1 MDDARAHRETAAAP
15 EPTAGAPASEGA
27 AGVPRQ
33 PRWYLF
39 QLLGLLIPATIF
51 EGYDITIF
59 HLCTPDIAATFH
71 LGNEAIGVIA
81 SIVRFGT
88 VMSFLVISC
97 SDRVGRKPVISVT
110 VLGYGIF
117 TLLTGF
123 SRGLVSFTLFQSCSQ
138 VFLASEFGMAIIIIS
153 EEFPDELRG
162 RAIAGFHMAAF
173 VGVAVA
179 GSLYGYM
186 AESAWGWRGM
196 YLLGIA
202 PLLLVAFLR
211 QYVRETARFLAHRAA
226 LTVHKDWR
234 ESVRAHIKLFR
245 GPYRGRLVLVALLA
259 NSVGFVGG
267 PTITYFS
274 LYAKRDHNW
283 TSVQVGTAVI
293 VAYLMAT
300 IGTILCG
307 YMLDLVG
314 RRLTTSLFYLGA
326 GISMIVLF
334 QSAAHHAILLAF
346 MGTMFAYQG
355 ARAATSALSAELFPT
370 EIRAAGYS
378 STIQTLGQLAWF
390 ISPVLVGTM
399 SLVVG
404 GLGNAASLCAIGPLV
419 GAVLILIYAPE
430 TRGKTLEELA
440 L

>member
-1 MDDARAHRETAAAP
+1 MDDAQASASASDASAP
-15 EPTAGAPASEGA
+15 VRPGA
-27 AGVPRQ
+27 AGIPRQ
-33 PRWYLF
+33 PRSYLW

-71 LGNEAIGVIA
+71 LGNQAIGVIA

-110 VLGYGIF
+110 VLGYGVF
-117 TLLTGF
+117 TLLTGL
-123 SRGLVSFTLFQSCSQ
+123 SRGLVTFTLFQSCSQ

-173 VGVAVA
+173 VGVAMA
-179 GSLYGYM
+179 GSLYSYM

-211 QYVRETARFLAHRAA
+211 QYVRETARFLAHRAS
-226 LTVHKDWR
+226 LTVHQNWR
-234 ESVRAHIKLFR
+234 ESVRAQIKLFR
-245 GPYRGRLVLVALLA
+245 GPYRGRLILVALLA

-274 LYAKRDHNW
+274 LYAKRDHHW
-283 TSVQVGTAVI
+283 TSAQVGSAVI

-300 IGTILCG
+300 VGTILCG
-307 YMLDLVG
+307 YLLDLVG
-314 RRLTTSLFYLGA
+314 RRLTTSVFYLGA

-334 QSAAHHAILLAF
+334 QSSGHHTILLGF
-346 MGTMFAYQG
+346 MATMFAYQG

-390 ISPVLVGTM
+390 VSPVLVGTL
-399 SLVVG
+399 SLFVG
-404 GLGNAASLCAIGPLV
+404 GLGNAASLCAIGPLL
-419 GAVLILIYAPE
+419 GAVLILLFAPE
-430 TRGKTLEELA
+430 TRGKTLEEMA

>member
-1 MDDARAHRETAAAP
+1 M
-15 EPTAGAPASEGA
+15 
-27 AGVPRQ
+27 
-33 PRWYLF
+33 
-39 QLLGLLIPATIF
+39 LGLLIPATIF

-71 LGNEAIGVIA
+71 LGNQAIGVIA

-88 VMSFLVISC
+88 VLSFLVISC

-110 VLGYGIF
+110 VLGYGLF
-117 TLLTGF
+117 TLFTGL
-123 SRGLVSFTLFQSCSQ
+123 SRGLVTFTLFQSLSQ

-179 GSLYGYM
+179 GSLYGYV

-211 QYVRETARFLAHRAA
+211 QYVRETARFLAHRAS
-226 LTVHKDWR
+226 LTVHQNWR
-234 ESVRAHIKLFR
+234 ESIRTQVKLFR
-245 GPYRGRLVLVALLA
+245 GPYRGRLILVALLA

-274 LYAKRDHNW
+274 LFAKRDHHW
-283 TSVQVGTAVI
+283 TSTQVGSAVI

-300 IGTILCG
+300 VGTILCG
-307 YMLDLVG
+307 YLLDLVG
-314 RRLTTSLFYLGA
+314 RRLTTSVFYFGA
-326 GISMIVLF
+326 GISMVVLF
-334 QSAAHHAILLAF
+334 QSSGHHAILLAF
-346 MGTMFAYQG
+346 MATMFTYQG
-355 ARAATSALSAELFPT
+355 ARTATSALSAELFPT

-390 ISPVLVGTM
+390 MSPVLVGTD
-399 SLVVG
+399 VAVG
-404 GLGNAASLCAIGPLV
+404 GRFGQRGVAMRDRAAPRRGADPALRSGNARQDARGD
-419 GAVLILIYAPE
+419 GALAARAVDPGRA
-430 TRGKTLEELA
+430 RGVNRSWPHGWIREWIR
-440 L
+440 

>member
-1 MDDARAHRETAAAP
+1 MDDLQARRETASG
-15 EPTAGAPASEGA
+15 AGAPADNGA
-27 AGVPRQ
+27 PDIPRQ
-33 PRWYLF
+33 PRAYLW

-71 LGNEAIGVIA
+71 LGNQLIGVIA

-88 VMSFLVISC
+88 GMSFLVIAS

-110 VLGYGIF
+110 VLGYGFF
-117 TLLTGF
+117 TLLTGL
-123 SRGLVSFTLFQSCSQ
+123 SGGLATFTLFQSCSQ
-138 VFLASEFGMAIIIIS
+138 VFLASEFGMAIVIIS

-179 GSLYGYM
+179 SQLYGHM

-202 PLLLVAFLR
+202 PILLVAFLR
-211 QYVRETARFLAHRAA
+211 RYVRETARFLAHRGSLA
-226 LTVHKDWR
+226 VHESWR
-234 ESVRAHIKLFR
+234 ERLHTHVKLFR
-245 GPYRGRLVLVALLA
+245 GPYRERLILVALLA

-274 LYAKRDHNW
+274 LFAKRDHHW
-283 TSVQVGTAVI
+283 TSSQVGTAFTA
-293 VAYLMAT
+293 AYLMAT
-300 IGTILCG
+300 VGTIICG
-307 YMLDLVG
+307 YLLDLVG
-314 RRLTTSLFYLGA
+314 RRITTSIFYLGA
-326 GISMIVLF
+326 AVSMFVLF
-334 QSAAHHAILLAF
+334 QSTEHRTMMLAL
-346 MGTMFAYQG
+346 MATMFAYQG
-355 ARAATSALSAELFPT
+355 ARTATSALSAELFPT

-390 ISPVLVGTM
+390 MSPVVVGTM
-399 SLVVG
+399 SLFLG
-404 GLGNAASLCAIGPLV
+404 GLGNAASVCAVGPVV
-419 GAVLILIYAPE
+419 GAVLILLYAPE
-430 TRGKTLEELA
+430 TLGKTLEEMA

>member
-1 MDDARAHRETAAAP
+1 MDDLQARRETASG
-15 EPTAGAPASEGA
+15 AGAPADNGA
-27 AGVPRQ
+27 PDIPRQ
-33 PRWYLF
+33 PRAYLW

-71 LGNEAIGVIA
+71 LGNQAIGVIA

-88 VMSFLVISC
+88 VMSFLVIAS

-110 VLGYGIF
+110 VLGYGFF
-117 TLLTGF
+117 TLLTGL
-123 SRGLVSFTLFQSCSQ
+123 SGGLATFTLFQSCSQ
-138 VFLASEFGMAIIIIS
+138 VFLASEFGMAIVIIS

-179 GSLYGYM
+179 SQLYGHM

-211 QYVRETARFLAHRAA
+211 RYVRETARFLAHRGSLAI
-226 LTVHKDWR
+226 HESWR
-234 ESVRAHIKLFR
+234 ERLHTHVKLFR
-245 GPYRGRLVLVALLA
+245 GPYRERLILVALLA

-274 LYAKRDHNW
+274 LFAKRDHHW
-283 TSVQVGTAVI
+283 TSSQVGTAFTA
-293 VAYLMAT
+293 AYLMAT
-300 IGTILCG
+300 VGTIICG
-307 YMLDLVG
+307 YLLDLVG
-314 RRLTTSLFYLGA
+314 RRITTSIFYLGA
-326 GISMIVLF
+326 AVSMFVLF
-334 QSAAHHAILLAF
+334 QSTEHRTMMLAL
-346 MGTMFAYQG
+346 MATMFAYQG
-355 ARAATSALSAELFPT
+355 ARTATSALSAELFPT

-390 ISPVLVGTM
+390 MSPVLVGTL
-399 SLVVG
+399 SLFLG
-404 GLGNAASLCAIGPLV
+404 GLGNAASVCAVGPIL
-419 GAVLILIYAPE
+419 GAVLILLYAPE
-430 TRGKTLEELA
+430 TLGKTLEEMA

>member
-1 MDDARAHRETAAAP
+1 MDDAHAHREPAAAP
-15 EPTAGAPASEGA
+15 GAVGV

-33 PRWYLF
+33 PRRYLW

-71 LGNEAIGVIA
+71 LGNQAIGVIA

-88 VMSFLVISC
+88 VLSFLVISC

-110 VLGYGIF
+110 VLGYGLF
-117 TLLTGF
+117 TLFTGL
-123 SRGLVSFTLFQSCSQ
+123 SRGLFSFTLFQSCSQ

-153 EEFPDELRG
+153 EEFPDEMRG

-173 VGVAVA
+173 VGVALA
-179 GSLYGYM
+179 GSLYSSV

-211 QYVRETARFLAHRAA
+211 QYVRETMRFLAHRAS
-226 LTVHKDWR
+226 LTVHQDWR
-234 ESVRAHIKLFR
+234 ESIRMHIKLFR
-245 GPYRGRLVLVALLA
+245 GPYRGRLMLVALLA

-274 LYAKRDHNW
+274 LFAKRDHHW
-283 TSVQVGTAVI
+283 TSGQVGSAVI

-300 IGTILCG
+300 VGTIMCG
-307 YMLDLVG
+307 YLLDLVG
-314 RRLTTSLFYLGA
+314 RRLTTTLFYLGA
-326 GISMIVLF
+326 GISMVVLF
-334 QSAAHHAILLAF
+334 QSSGHHTILLAF
-346 MGTMFAYQG
+346 MATMFAYQG
-355 ARAATSALSAELFPT
+355 ARTATSALSAELFPT

-378 STIQTLGQLAWF
+378 TTIQTLGQLAWF
-390 ISPVLVGTM
+390 ISPMFVGTM

-404 GLGNAASLCAIGPLV
+404 GLGNAASLCAIGPLL
-419 GAVLILIYAPE
+419 GALLIMLYAPE
-430 TRGKTLEELA
+430 TRGKTLEEMA

>member
-1 MDDARAHRETAAAP
+1 MDDAQASASASDARAP
-15 EPTAGAPASEGA
+15 VSGGA
-27 AGVPRQ
+27 AGVPRH
-33 PRWYLF
+33 PRSYLW

-88 VMSFLVISC
+88 VLSFLVISC

-110 VLGYGIF
+110 VLGYGVF
-117 TLLTGF
+117 TLFTGL

-211 QYVRETARFLAHRAA
+211 QYVRETARFLAHRAS
-226 LTVHKDWR
+226 LTVRHNWR
-234 ESVRAHIKLFR
+234 ESVRAQVKLFG
-245 GPYRGRLVLVALLA
+245 GPYRGRLILVALLA

-274 LYAKRDHNW
+274 LFAKRDHHW
-283 TSVQVGTAVI
+283 TSTQVGSAVI
-293 VAYLMAT
+293 AAYLMAT
-300 IGTILCG
+300 VGTILCG
-307 YMLDLVG
+307 YLLDLVG
-314 RRLTTSLFYLGA
+314 RRLTTSVFYFGA

-334 QSAAHHAILLAF
+334 QSSGHHAILLGF
-346 MGTMFAYQG
+346 MATMFAYQG
-355 ARAATSALSAELFPT
+355 ARTATSALSAELFPT

-390 ISPVLVGTM
+390 LRPDRCGPL
-399 SLVVG
+399 SLGGG
-404 GLGNAASLCAIGPLV
+404 GLGNAASLCAIGPLL
-419 GAVLILIYAPE
+419 GAMLILLYAPE
-430 TRGKTLEELA
+430 TRGKTLEEMA

>member
-1 MDDARAHRETAAAP
+1 MDEARAQSRPAP
-15 EPTAGAPASEGA
+15 SAGAPAGFTPPSRA
-27 AGVPRQ
+27 YMWR
-33 PRWYLF
+33 
-39 QLLGLLIPATIF
+39 LLGLLIPATIF

-88 VMSFLVISC
+88 ILSFVVVAA

-110 VLGYGIF
+110 VLLYGLF
-117 TLLTGF
+117 TLLTGL
-123 SRGLVSFTLFQSCSQ
+123 SRGLLTFTVFQTCSQ
-138 VFLASEFGMAIIIIS
+138 VFLASEFGMAIVIIS
-153 EEFPDELRG
+153 EEFPDDLRG

-179 GSLYGYM
+179 GSLYGHV

-196 YLLGIA
+196 YLLGVA

-211 QYVRETARFLAHRAA
+211 RYVRETARFLALRQSRPPHESFAER
-226 LTVHKDWR
+226 VR
-234 ESVRAHIKLFR
+234 EHVRLFR
-245 GPYRGRLVLVALLA
+245 GPYRGRLLLVAVLA

-274 LYAKRDHNW
+274 LFAKRDHRW
-283 TSVQVGTAVI
+283 TSPQVGAAI
-293 VAYLMAT
+293 IAAYLMAT
-300 IGTILCG
+300 VGTVLCG
-307 YMLDLVG
+307 YLLDLVG
-314 RRLTTSLFYLGA
+314 RRITTSAFYLGA
-326 GISMIVLF
+326 AAAMAALF
-334 QSAAHHAILLAF
+334 QSTQHDSILAAF
-346 MGTMFAYQG
+346 MATMFAYQG
-355 ARAATSALSAELFPT
+355 ARTATAAFAAELFPT

-390 ISPVLVGTM
+390 ISPVMVGVLSM
-399 SLVVG
+399 HLG
-404 GLGNAASLCAIGPLV
+404 GLGNAAATCAFGPLI
-419 GAVLILIYAPE
+419 GAVLIVLFAPE

>member
-1 MDDARAHRETAAAP
+1 M
-15 EPTAGAPASEGA
+15 
-27 AGVPRQ
+27 
-33 PRWYLF
+33 

-71 LGNEAIGVIA
+71 LGNQAIGVIA

-97 SDRVGRKPVISVT
+97 ADRVGRKPVISVT
-110 VLGYGIF
+110 VLGYGLF
-117 TLLTGF
+117 TLFTGL

-179 GSLYGYM
+179 GSLYSYV
-186 AESAWGWRGM
+186 ADSAWGWRGM

-211 QYVRETARFLAHRAA
+211 QYVRETARFLAHRAS
-226 LTVHKDWR
+226 LTVHRNWR
-234 ESVRAHIKLFR
+234 ESVRAQIKLFG
-245 GPYRGRLVLVALLA
+245 GPYRGRLILVALLA

-274 LYAKRDHNW
+274 LFAKRDHHW
-283 TSVQVGTAVI
+283 TSIQVGSAVI
-293 VAYLMAT
+293 AAYLMAT
-300 IGTILCG
+300 VGTVLCG
-307 YMLDLVG
+307 YLLDLVG
-314 RRLTTSLFYLGA
+314 RRA
-326 GISMIVLF
+326 DD
-334 QSAAHHAILLAF
+334 QPLL
-346 MGTMFAYQG
+346 
-355 ARAATSALSAELFPT
+355 P
-370 EIRAAGYS
+370 
-378 STIQTLGQLAWF
+378 
-390 ISPVLVGTM
+390 
-399 SLVVG
+399 
-404 GLGNAASLCAIGPLV
+404 
-419 GAVLILIYAPE
+419 
-430 TRGKTLEELA
+430 
-440 L
+440 

>member
-1 MDDARAHRETAAAP
+1 MDDAQANRAAAAAP
-15 EPTAGAPASEGA
+15 GAGGA
-27 AGVPRQ
+27 AGFPRQ
-33 PRWYLF
+33 PSSYLW

-71 LGNEAIGVIA
+71 LGNQAIGVIA

-88 VMSFLVISC
+88 VLSFLVISC

-110 VLGYGIF
+110 VLGYGLF
-117 TLLTGF
+117 TLFTGL
-123 SRGLVSFTLFQSCSQ
+123 SRGLLSFTLFQSCSQ

-179 GSLYGYM
+179 GSLYGYV

-211 QYVRETARFLAHRAA
+211 QYVRETARFLAHRAS
-226 LTVHKDWR
+226 LTTHQDWR
-234 ESVRAHIKLFR
+234 ESVRANIKLFR
-245 GPYRGRLVLVALLA
+245 GPYRGRLTLVALLA

-274 LYAKRDHNW
+274 LFAKRDHHW
-283 TSVQVGTAVI
+283 TSGQVGSAVI

-300 IGTILCG
+300 VGTIMCG
-307 YMLDLVG
+307 YLLDLVG
-314 RRLTTSLFYLGA
+314 RRVTTTLFYLGA
-326 GISMIVLF
+326 GISMVVLF
-334 QSAAHHAILLAF
+334 QSSGHHTILLAF
-346 MGTMFAYQG
+346 MATMFAYQG
-355 ARAATSALSAELFPT
+355 ARTATSALSAELFPT

-378 STIQTLGQLAWF
+378 TTIQTLGQLAWF
-390 ISPVLVGTM
+390 ISPVFVGTM

-404 GLGNAASLCAIGPLV
+404 GLGNAASLCAIGPLL
-419 GAVLILIYAPE
+419 GALLIMLYAPE
-430 TRGKTLEELA
+430 TRGKTLEEMA

>member
-1 MDDARAHRETAAAP
+1 MDDAQANRAAAAAP
-15 EPTAGAPASEGA
+15 GASGA
-27 AGVPRQ
+27 AGFPRQ
-33 PRWYLF
+33 PSSYLW

-71 LGNEAIGVIA
+71 LGNQAIGVIA

-88 VMSFLVISC
+88 VLSFLVISC

-110 VLGYGIF
+110 VLGYGLF
-117 TLLTGF
+117 TLFTGL
-123 SRGLVSFTLFQSCSQ
+123 SRGLLSFTLFQSCSQ

-179 GSLYGYM
+179 GSLYGYV

-211 QYVRETARFLAHRAA
+211 QYVRETARYLAHRAS
-226 LTVHKDWR
+226 LTTHQGWR

-245 GPYRGRLVLVALLA
+245 GPYRGRLTLVALLA

-274 LYAKRDHNW
+274 LFAKRDHHW
-283 TSVQVGTAVI
+283 TSGQVGSAVI

-300 IGTILCG
+300 VGTIMCG
-307 YMLDLVG
+307 YLLDLVG
-314 RRLTTSLFYLGA
+314 RRVTTTLFYLGA
-326 GISMIVLF
+326 GISMVVLF
-334 QSAAHHAILLAF
+334 QSSGHHTILLAF
-346 MGTMFAYQG
+346 MATMFAYQG
-355 ARAATSALSAELFPT
+355 ARTATSALSAELFPT

-378 STIQTLGQLAWF
+378 TTIQTLGQLAWF
-390 ISPVLVGTM
+390 ISPVFVGTM

-404 GLGNAASLCAIGPLV
+404 GLGNAASLCAIGPLL
-419 GAVLILIYAPE
+419 GALLIMLYAPE
-430 TRGKTLEELA
+430 TRGKTLEEMA

>member
-1 MDDARAHRETAAAP
+1 MDDAHAHREPAAAP
-15 EPTAGAPASEGA
+15 GAVGV

-33 PRWYLF
+33 PRRYLW

-71 LGNEAIGVIA
+71 LGNQAIGVIA

-88 VMSFLVISC
+88 VLSFLVISC

-110 VLGYGIF
+110 VLGYGLF
-117 TLLTGF
+117 TLFTGL
-123 SRGLVSFTLFQSCSQ
+123 SRGLFSFTLFQSCSQ

-153 EEFPDELRG
+153 EEFPDEMRG

-173 VGVAVA
+173 VGVALA
-179 GSLYGYM
+179 GSLYSSV

-211 QYVRETARFLAHRAA
+211 QYVRETMRFLAHRAS
-226 LTVHKDWR
+226 LTVHQDWR
-234 ESVRAHIKLFR
+234 ESIRMHIKLFR
-245 GPYRGRLVLVALLA
+245 GPYRGRLILVALLA

-274 LYAKRDHNW
+274 LFAKRDHHW
-283 TSVQVGTAVI
+283 TSGQVGSAVI

-300 IGTILCG
+300 VGTIMCG
-307 YMLDLVG
+307 YLLDLVG
-314 RRLTTSLFYLGA
+314 RRVTTSLFYLGA
-326 GISMIVLF
+326 GISMVVLF
-334 QSAAHHAILLAF
+334 QSSVHQAILFGF
-346 MGTMFAYQG
+346 MATMFAYQG
-355 ARAATSALSAELFPT
+355 ARTATSALSAELFPT

-404 GLGNAASLCAIGPLV
+404 GLGNAASLCAIGPLLGV
-419 GAVLILIYAPE
+419 ALILLYAPE
-430 TRGKTLEELA
+430 TRGKTLEEMA

>member
-1 MDDARAHRETAAAP
+1 MDDAQAQREAASS
-15 EPTAGAPASEGA
+15 AGAPAVNGASEI
-27 AGVPRQ
+27 PRQ
-33 PRWYLF
+33 PRAYLW

-71 LGNEAIGVIA
+71 LGNQAIGVIA

-88 VMSFLVISC
+88 VMSFLVIAS
-97 SDRVGRKPVISVT
+97 SDRIGRKPVISVT
-110 VLGYGIF
+110 VLGYGFF
-117 TLLTGF
+117 TLLTGL
-123 SRGLVSFTLFQSCSQ
+123 SRGLATFTLFQSCSQ
-138 VFLASEFGMAIIIIS
+138 VFLASEFGMAIVIIS

-179 GSLYGYM
+179 SQLYGHM

-202 PLLLVAFLR
+202 PILLVAFLR
-211 QYVRETARFLAHRAA
+211 RYVRETARFLAHRGSLA
-226 LTVHKDWR
+226 VHESWR
-234 ESVRAHIKLFR
+234 ERLRTHVKLFR
-245 GPYRGRLVLVALLA
+245 GPYRGRLILVALLA

-274 LYAKRDHNW
+274 LFAKRDHHW
-283 TSVQVGTAVI
+283 TSSQVGTAFTA
-293 VAYLMAT
+293 AYLMAT
-300 IGTILCG
+300 VGTIMCG
-307 YMLDLVG
+307 YLLDLVG
-314 RRLTTSLFYLGA
+314 RRITTSIFYLGA
-326 GISMIVLF
+326 AVSMLVLF
-334 QSAAHHAILLAF
+334 QSTEHRTMMLAL
-346 MGTMFAYQG
+346 MATMFAYQG
-355 ARAATSALSAELFPT
+355 ARTATSALSAELFPT

-390 ISPVLVGTM
+390 MSPVLVGTLSM
-399 SLVVG
+399 FLG
-404 GLGNAASLCAIGPLV
+404 GLGNAASVCAVGPIV
-419 GAVLILIYAPE
+419 GAVLILLYAPE
-430 TRGKTLEELA
+430 TLGKTLEEMA

>member
-1 MDDARAHRETAAAP
+1 MDDAQAHRAVPPKAVPAASNS
-15 EPTAGAPASEGA
+15 ASSI
-27 AGVPRQ
+27 PRHPQ
-33 PRWYLF
+33 SYLW

-59 HLCTPDIAATFH
+59 HLCTPDIATTFH
-71 LGNEAIGVIA
+71 LGNQAIGVIA

-88 VMSFLVISC
+88 VMSFVVIAC
-97 SDRVGRKPVISVT
+97 SDRVGRKPVISMT
-110 VLGYGIF
+110 VLGYGLF
-117 TLLTGF
+117 TLLTGV
-123 SRGLVSFTLFQSCSQ
+123 SRGLATFTLFQTCSQ
-138 VFLASEFGMAIIIIS
+138 VFLASEFGMAVIIIS

-211 QYVRETARFLAHRAA
+211 RYVRETARFLTHQAA
-226 LTVHKDWR
+226 VAIQENWR
-234 ESVRAHIKLFR
+234 ERIQAHIRLFR
-245 GPYRGRLVLVALLA
+245 GPYRGRLILVTLLA

-283 TSVQVGTAVI
+283 TSPQVGSAVI
-293 VAYLMAT
+293 AAYLMAT
-300 IGTILCG
+300 VGTILCG
-307 YMLDLVG
+307 YLLDVVG
-314 RRLTTSLFYLGA
+314 RRVTTSIFYLSA
-326 GISMIVLF
+326 GVAMAVMF
-334 QSAAHHAILLAF
+334 QSSAHHAILLAF
-346 MGTMFAYQG
+346 TATMFAYQG
-355 ARAATSALSAELFPT
+355 ARTATSALSAELFPT

-390 ISPVLVGTM
+390 ISPVLVGAM
-399 SLVVG
+399 SLFLG
-404 GLGNAASLCAIGPLV
+404 GLGNAAAVCALGPIL
-419 GAVLILIYAPE
+419 GAVLILLYAPE
-430 TRGKTLEELA
+430 TCGKTLEELA

>member
-1 MDDARAHRETAAAP
+1 MDDAHARRQTPAASG
-15 EPTAGAPASEGA
+15 GAE
-27 AGVPRQ
+27 GVPRH
-33 PRWYLF
+33 PRAYLW

-71 LGNEAIGVIA
+71 LGNQAIGMIA
-81 SIVRFGT
+81 SIVRLGT

-97 SDRVGRKPVISVT
+97 SDRFGRKPVISVT
-110 VLGYGIF
+110 VLGYGLF
-117 TLLTGF
+117 TLFTGL
-123 SRGLVSFTLFQSCSQ
+123 SRGLFTFTLFQSCSQ

-173 VGVAVA
+173 VGVAIA
-179 GSLYGYM
+179 GELYGYV

-211 QYVRETARFLAHRAA
+211 QYVRETARFQAHRASLA
-226 LTVHKDWR
+226 VHPGWR
-234 ESVRAHIKLFR
+234 ETLRGHIKLFR
-245 GPYRGRLVLVALLA
+245 GPYRGRLILVAVLA
-259 NSVGFVGG
+259 NTVGFVGG

-274 LYAKRDHNW
+274 LYAKRDHHW
-283 TSVQVGTAVI
+283 TSSQVGTALI
-293 VAYLMAT
+293 AAYLMAT
-300 IGTILCG
+300 VGTLLCG
-307 YMLDLVG
+307 YLLDLVG

-326 GISMIVLF
+326 GISMVTMF
-334 QSAAHHAILLAF
+334 QSSHHHMILLGF
-346 MGTMFAYQG
+346 MATMFTYQG
-355 ARAATSALSAELFPT
+355 SRAATSALSAEMFPT

-390 ISPVLVGTM
+390 ISPVLVGTL
-399 SLVVG
+399 SLFVG
-404 GLGNAASLCAIGPLV
+404 GLGNAASLCAIGPVL
-419 GAVLILIYAPE
+419 GAAAVLLYAPE
-430 TRGKTLEELA
+430 TRGRTLEELA

>member
-1 MDDARAHRETAAAP
+1 VDDAGARRQTAPASSAAAP
-15 EPTAGAPASEGA
+15 SSGGGAPGI
-27 AGVPRQ
+27 PRQ
-33 PRWYLF
+33 PRSYLW

-71 LGNEAIGVIA
+71 LGNEAIGLIA

-110 VLGYGIF
+110 VLGYGLF
-117 TLLTGF
+117 TMLTGL
-123 SRGLVSFTLFQSCSQ
+123 SRGLVTFTLFQSCSQ

-179 GSLYGYM
+179 GQLYGYM
-186 AESAWGWRGM
+186 ADSSWGWRGM

-211 QYVRETARFLAHRAA
+211 QYVRETARFLAHRGT
-226 LTVHKDWR
+226 LTAHQSWR
-234 ESVRAHIKLFR
+234 EALRKHIALLR
-245 GPYRGRLVLVALLA
+245 GPYRGRLILVALLA

-274 LYAKRDHNW
+274 LYAKRDHHW
-283 TSVQVGTAVI
+283 TSAQVGSAI
-293 VAYLMAT
+293 IAAYLMAT
-300 IGTILCG
+300 VGTILCG
-307 YMLDLVG
+307 YLLDLVG
-314 RRLTTSLFYLGA
+314 RRLTTSVFYLGA
-326 GISMIVLF
+326 GISMMVLF
-334 QSAAHHAILLAF
+334 QSSTHHTMLMAF
-346 MGTMFAYQG
+346 MATMFAYQG

-378 STIQTLGQLAWF
+378 TTIQTLGQLAWF

-399 SLVVG
+399 SLFVG

-419 GAVLILIYAPE
+419 GAMLIVLYAPE
-430 TRGKTLEELA
+430 TRGKTLEQMA

>member
-1 MDDARAHRETAAAP
+1 MDDAQAHREAAP
-15 EPTAGAPASEGA
+15 ATRVDAPA
-27 AGVPRQ
+27 AGVPRH
-33 PRWYLF
+33 PRTYLW

-71 LGNEAIGVIA
+71 LGNQAIGVIA

-88 VMSFLVISC
+88 VLSFLVISS

-110 VLGYGIF
+110 VLGYGVF
-117 TLLTGF
+117 TLFTGL
-123 SRGLVSFTLFQSCSQ
+123 SRGLVSFTLFQSLSQ

-179 GSLYGYM
+179 GSLYGYA
-186 AESAWGWRGM
+186 AESQWGWRGM

-202 PLLLVAFLR
+202 PILLVAFLR
-211 QYVRETARFLAHRAA
+211 QYVRETARFLAHHAS
-226 LTVHKDWR
+226 LTVHPNWR
-234 ESVRAHIKLFR
+234 ETVRAQVNMFR
-245 GPYRGRLVLVALLA
+245 GPYRGRLTLVAVLA

-274 LYAKRDHNW
+274 LFAKRDHHW
-283 TSVQVGTAVI
+283 TSTQVGSAVI

-300 IGTILCG
+300 VGTILCG
-307 YMLDLVG
+307 YLLDSVG
-314 RRLTTSLFYLGA
+314 RRLTTSAFYVAA
-326 GISMIVLF
+326 GISMVVLF
-334 QSAAHHAILLAF
+334 QSSRHHAILLAF
-346 MGTMFAYQG
+346 MATMFAYQG
-355 ARAATSALSAELFPT
+355 ARTATAALSAELFPT
-370 EIRAAGYS
+370 AIRAAGYS

-390 ISPVLVGTM
+390 VSPMLVGTM

-404 GLGNAASLCAIGPLV
+404 GLGNAASLCAIGPVV
-419 GAVLILIYAPE
+419 GAALILLYAPE
-430 TRGKTLEELA
+430 TRGKTLEEMA

>member
-1 MDDARAHRETAAAP
+1 MDDLQARRETASG
-15 EPTAGAPASEGA
+15 AGAPADNGA
-27 AGVPRQ
+27 PDIPRQ
-33 PRWYLF
+33 PRAYLW

-71 LGNEAIGVIA
+71 LGNQLIGVIA

-88 VMSFLVISC
+88 VMSFLVIAS

-110 VLGYGIF
+110 VLGYGFF
-117 TLLTGF
+117 TLLTGL
-123 SRGLVSFTLFQSCSQ
+123 SGGLATFTLFQSCSQ
-138 VFLASEFGMAIIIIS
+138 VFLASEFGMAIVIIS

-179 GSLYGYM
+179 SQLYGHM

-211 QYVRETARFLAHRAA
+211 RYVRETARFLAHRGSLA
-226 LTVHKDWR
+226 VHESWR
-234 ESVRAHIKLFR
+234 ERLHTHVKLFR
-245 GPYRGRLVLVALLA
+245 GPYRERLILVALLA

-274 LYAKRDHNW
+274 LFAKRDHHW
-283 TSVQVGTAVI
+283 TSSQVGTAFTA
-293 VAYLMAT
+293 AYLMAT
-300 IGTILCG
+300 VGTIICG
-307 YMLDLVG
+307 YLLDLVG
-314 RRLTTSLFYLGA
+314 RRITTSIFYLGA
-326 GISMIVLF
+326 AVSMFVLF
-334 QSAAHHAILLAF
+334 QSTEHRTMMLAL
-346 MGTMFAYQG
+346 MATMFAYQG
-355 ARAATSALSAELFPT
+355 ARTATSALSAELFPT

-390 ISPVLVGTM
+390 MSPVVVGTL
-399 SLVVG
+399 SLFLG
-404 GLGNAASLCAIGPLV
+404 GLGNAASVCAVGPIV
-419 GAVLILIYAPE
+419 GAVLIMLYAPE
-430 TRGKTLEELA
+430 TLGKTLEEMA

>member
-1 MDDARAHRETAAAP
+1 MDDAHAHREPAAAP
-15 EPTAGAPASEGA
+15 GAVGV

-33 PRWYLF
+33 PRRYLW

-71 LGNEAIGVIA
+71 LGNQAIGVIA

-88 VMSFLVISC
+88 VLSFLVISC

-110 VLGYGIF
+110 VLGYGLF
-117 TLLTGF
+117 TLFTGL
-123 SRGLVSFTLFQSCSQ
+123 SRGLFSFTLFQSCSQ

-153 EEFPDELRG
+153 EEFPDEMRG

-173 VGVAVA
+173 VGVALA
-179 GSLYGYM
+179 GSLYSSV

-211 QYVRETARFLAHRAA
+211 QYVRETMRFLAHRAS
-226 LTVHKDWR
+226 LTVHQDWR
-234 ESVRAHIKLFR
+234 ESIRMHIKLFR
-245 GPYRGRLVLVALLA
+245 GPYRGRLILVALLA

-274 LYAKRDHNW
+274 LFAKRDHHW
-283 TSVQVGTAVI
+283 TSGQVGSAVI

-300 IGTILCG
+300 VGTIMCG
-307 YMLDLVG
+307 YLLDLVG
-314 RRLTTSLFYLGA
+314 RRVTTSLFYLGA
-326 GISMIVLF
+326 GISMVVLF
-334 QSAAHHAILLAF
+334 QSSGHHTILLAF
-346 MGTMFAYQG
+346 MATMFAYQG
-355 ARAATSALSAELFPT
+355 ARTATSALSAELFPT

-378 STIQTLGQLAWF
+378 TTIQTLGQLAWF
-390 ISPVLVGTM
+390 ISPVFVGTM

-404 GLGNAASLCAIGPLV
+404 GLGNAASLCAIGPLL
-419 GAVLILIYAPE
+419 GALLIMLYAPE
-430 TRGKTLEELA
+430 TRGKTLEEMA

>member
-1 MDDARAHRETAAAP
+1 MDDAQAHRQAALASSADP
-15 EPTAGAPASEGA
+15 PASGI
-27 AGVPRQ
+27 PRH
-33 PRWYLF
+33 PRSYLF

-71 LGNEAIGVIA
+71 LGNEAIGLIA

-88 VMSFLVISC
+88 VLSFLVISS

-110 VLGYGIF
+110 VLGYGLF
-117 TLLTGF
+117 TLFTGL
-123 SRGLVSFTLFQSCSQ
+123 SRGLFSFTLFQSCSQ

-179 GSLYGYM
+179 GSLYGYV

-202 PLLLVAFLR
+202 PILLVAFLR
-211 QYVRETARFLAHRAA
+211 QYVRETARFLAHRATLA
-226 LTVHKDWR
+226 VHPNWR
-234 ESVRAHIKLFR
+234 EGVRAQIRMFS
-245 GPYRGRLVLVALLA
+245 GPYRGRLILVALLA

-274 LYAKRDHNW
+274 LFAKRDHHW
-283 TSVQVGTAVI
+283 TSAQVGSAII

-300 IGTILCG
+300 VGTILCG
-307 YMLDLVG
+307 YLLDLVG
-314 RRLTTSLFYLGA
+314 RRLTTSLFYLSA
-326 GISMIVLF
+326 GVSMIVLF
-334 QSAAHHAILLAF
+334 QSSAHHAILLGF
-346 MGTMFAYQG
+346 MATMFTYQG
-355 ARAATSALSAELFPT
+355 ARTATSALSAELFPT

-378 STIQTLGQLAWF
+378 TTIQTLGQLAWF

-399 SLVVG
+399 SLLVG
-404 GLGNAASLCAIGPLV
+404 GLGNAASLCAIGPLL
-419 GAVLILIYAPE
+419 GAVLILFFAPE
-430 TRGKTLEELA
+430 TRGKTLEQMEL
-440 L
+440 

>member
-1 MDDARAHRETAAAP
+1 MDDAQASASASDARAP
-15 EPTAGAPASEGA
+15 VSGGA
-27 AGVPRQ
+27 AGVPRH
-33 PRWYLF
+33 PRSYLW

-88 VMSFLVISC
+88 VLSFLVISC

-110 VLGYGIF
+110 VLGYGVF
-117 TLLTGF
+117 TLFTGL

-211 QYVRETARFLAHRAA
+211 QYVRETARFLAHRAS
-226 LTVHKDWR
+226 LTVRHNWR
-234 ESVRAHIKLFR
+234 ESVRAQVKLFG
-245 GPYRGRLVLVALLA
+245 GPYRGRLILVALLA

-274 LYAKRDHNW
+274 LFAKRDHHW
-283 TSVQVGTAVI
+283 TSTQVGSAVI
-293 VAYLMAT
+293 AAYLMAT
-300 IGTILCG
+300 VGTILCG
-307 YMLDLVG
+307 YLLDLVG
-314 RRLTTSLFYLGA
+314 RRLTTSVFYFGA

-334 QSAAHHAILLAF
+334 QSSGHHAILLGF
-346 MGTMFAYQG
+346 MATMFAYQG
-355 ARAATSALSAELFPT
+355 ARTATSALSAELFPT

-390 ISPVLVGTM
+390 ISPVLVGTL

-404 GLGNAASLCAIGPLV
+404 GLGNAASLCAIGPLL
-419 GAVLILIYAPE
+419 GAMLILLYAPE
-430 TRGKTLEELA
+430 TRGKTLEEMA

>member
-1 MDDARAHRETAAAP
+1 
-15 EPTAGAPASEGA
+15 
-27 AGVPRQ
+27 
-33 PRWYLF
+33 
-39 QLLGLLIPATIF
+39 LLGLLVPATVF

-71 LGNEAIGVIA
+71 LGNEAIGIVA

-110 VLGYGIF
+110 VLGYGLF
-117 TLLTGF
+117 TLLTGL
-123 SRGLVSFTLFQSCSQ
+123 SRGLPSFTLFQTCSQ

-153 EEFPDELRG
+153 EEFPDEMRG

-179 GSLYGYM
+179 GKLYGHV

-211 QYVRETARFLAHRAA
+211 QYVRETARFVAHRAS
-226 LTVHKDWR
+226 LTVHPSWR
-234 ESVRAHIKLFR
+234 ETVRSHIKLFR
-245 GPYRGRLVLVALLA
+245 GPYRGRLILVSLLA

-267 PTITYFS
+267 PTITFFS
-274 LYAKRDHNW
+274 LYAKRDHHW
-283 TSVQVGTAVI
+283 SSPEIGSAI
-293 VAYLMAT
+293 IWAYLMAT
-300 IGTILCG
+300 VGTILCG
-307 YMLDLVG
+307 YLLDLVG
-314 RRLTTSLFYLGA
+314 RRATTSLFYLGA

-334 QSAAHHAILLAF
+334 QSSVHHAILFGF

-355 ARAATSALSAELFPT
+355 ARAATAALSAELFPT

-378 STIQTLGQLAWF
+378 TTIQTLGQLAWF
-390 ISPVLVGTM
+390 ISPLLVGTL
-399 SLVVG
+399 SLFVG
-404 GLGNAASLCAIGPLV
+404 GLGNAASLCAIGPLL
-419 GAVLILIYAPE
+419 GAVLILLFAPE
-430 TRGKTLEELA
+430 TRGKTLEEMA